1 MAGNEPQFVHFDDVR
16 AFELAAG
23 VSGRPLFGAGAMI
36 NLIEFEPGAVVP
48 LHSHPHEQLG
58 IVLRGMQAL
67 VVEGVPHELGPMEG
81 YVLPG
86 GVEHSA
92 YCGPEGALVIDIFQ
106 PVRED
111 YRERWAPAA
120 VSFTWAS
127 PSASTSRATWSSGK
141 QGRRSPSSPPTAPFA
156 S

>member
-1 MAGNEPQFVHFDDVR
+1 MEPQFVRFDHVR
-16 AFELAAG
+16 AFELADG
-23 VSGRPLFGAGAMI
+23 VTGRPLFGEGAML
-36 NLIEFEPGAVVP
+36 NLIEFAPGATVP

-67 VVEGVPHELGPMEG
+67 VVGGVAHEMGPMEG

-92 YCGPEGALVIDIFQ
+92 YCGPEGALVLDVFQ

-111 YRERWAPAA
+111 YRERWE
-120 VSFTWAS
+120 
-127 PSASTSRATWSSGK
+127 RE
-141 QGRRSPSSPPTAPFA
+141 SPSS
-156 S
+156 